1 VLNFR
6 LNILYMTFRDT
17 LALSWRNI
25 AANKLRTAI
34 TVTIIA
40 LGIFALILI
49 ITSIKAA
56 SNSLTTSFSTMGAN
70 SFSLRFKERNIR
82 IGGGGSRRQ
91 RENSKTSKS
100 ALKEKKSNMGKV
112 ITYAEASAFKEQY
125 NFPAKVG
132 LTLLGPRN
140 IVCNTDRKKTNP
152 DVTVLGGDENYL
164 ELNGY
169 EIAYGRNFT
178 EPEIASGRSIC
189 MLGSGVA
196 QKLFP
201 ENTQKA
207 IDRVVSVDHI
217 PYRVI
222 AVLEEKSSSAFFN
235 TSKIIVTSYNNIRRV
250 YSTQNSSFNIGVMV
264 SDIKMMDVAIGEAKG
279 TFRPIRKINVKE
291 EENFYIDKS
300 DSIAET
306 LLKNLGFLEKGTI
319 GIAFITLI
327 GAAIGLM
334 NIMLVAV
341 NERTKE
347 IGLIKALGG
356 TKKDIRAQFLYESIL
371 ISLLGAVA
379 GIVSGILLGNVVA
392 ILLKTGFVV
401 PWAWVISGIFVCS
414 FVGLAAGLYPA
425 YKASK
430 LDPIV
435 ALRYE

>member
-1 VLNFR
+1 
-6 LNILYMTFRDT
+6 MTFKDT
-17 LALSWRNI
+17 VALSWRNI
-25 AANKLRTAI
+25 SGNKLRTAI
-34 TVTIIA
+34 TVAIIA

-70 SFSLRFKERNIR
+70 SFSLRFKDRNIR
-82 IGGGGSRRQ
+82 IGGGRQ
-91 RENSKTSKS
+91 RENTKTSKS
-100 ALKEKKSNMGKV
+100 ALREKKSNMGKI
-112 ITYAEASAFKEQY
+112 ITYDEAKAFKERY

-132 LTLLGPRN
+132 LALMGPRN
-140 IVCNTDRKKTNP
+140 IVCNNDRKKTNP
-152 DVTVLGGDENYL
+152 DVTVIGGDENYL

-169 EIAYGRNFT
+169 KIAAGRNFT
-178 EPEIASGRSIC
+178 EGEIESGRSIC

-196 QKLFP
+196 QKLYP
-201 ENTQKA
+201 DNPQKA
-207 IDRVVSVDHI
+207 IDKVISVDHT

-222 AVLEEKSSSAFFN
+222 AVLEDKSSSAFFN
-235 TSKIIVTSYNNIRRV
+235 TSKIIVTSYNNIRRL
-250 YSTQNSSFNIGVMV
+250 YATQSSSFNVGVMV
-264 SDIKMMDVAIGEAKG
+264 NDLKMMDAAIGEAKG
-279 TFRPIRKINVKE
+279 TFRSIRKLDVKDE
-291 EENFYIDKS
+291 ANFYVDKS
-300 DSIAET
+300 DSIAEA
-306 LLKNLGFLEKGTI
+306 LLTNLGFLEKGTI

-356 TKKDIRAQFLYESIL
+356 TKKDIRAQFLYESVL

-392 ILLKTGFVV
+392 LLLKTGFVV
-401 PWAWVISGIFVCS
+401 PWGWVIAGIFVCS

>member
-1 VLNFR
+1 
-6 LNILYMTFRDT
+6 MTFKDI
-17 LALSWRNI
+17 LSLSWRNI
-25 AANKLRTAI
+25 AGNKLRTAI

-70 SFSLRFKERNIR
+70 SFSLRYKDRNVR
-82 IGGGGSRRQ
+82 IGGGRQ
-91 RENSKTSKS
+91 REKAKASKLS
-100 ALKEKKSNMGKV
+100 LKIKKSNTGKI
-112 ITYAEASAFKEQY
+112 ITYDEAKMFKSLF

-132 LTLLGPRN
+132 LILMGPRN
-140 IVCNTDRKKTNP
+140 IVCNNDLKKTNP
-152 DVTVLGGDENYL
+152 DVAVIGGDENYL

-169 EIAYGRNFT
+169 KILNGRNFT
-178 EPEIASGRSIC
+178 EGEIESGRSIC
-189 MLGSGVA
+189 MLGSAVA

-201 ENTQKA
+201 DNPDKA
-207 IDRVVSVDHI
+207 IDRVVHIDHT
-217 PYRVI
+217 PYHVI
-222 AVLEEKSSSAFFN
+222 AVLEDKGSSAFLN
-235 TSKIIVTSYNNIRRV
+235 SSKVVVTSYNNVRRL
-250 YSTQNSSFNIGVMV
+250 YSSQNASFNVGVKV
-264 SDIKMMDVAIGEAKG
+264 FDLKMMEVAIGEATG
-279 TFRPIRKINVKE
+279 TFRPIRKLDVKE
-291 EENFYIDKS
+291 EANFYVDKS
-300 DSIAET
+300 DSIAEA
-306 LLKNLGFLEKGTI
+306 LLTNLGFLEKGTI

-356 TKKDIRAQFLYESIL
+356 TKKDIRAQFLYESVL
-371 ISLLGAVA
+371 ISLLGAVF
-379 GIVSGILLGNVVA
+379 GIVSGIVLGNVVA

-401 PWAWVISGIFVCS
+401 PWAWVIAGIFVCTV
-414 FVGLAAGLYPA
+414 VGLAAGLYPA

>member
-1 VLNFR
+1 
-6 LNILYMTFRDT
+6 MTFKDT
-17 LALSWRNI
+17 VALSWRNI
-25 AANKLRTAI
+25 SGNKLRTAI
-34 TVTIIA
+34 TVAIIA

-49 ITSIKAA
+49 ITSIQAA

-70 SFSLRFKERNIR
+70 SFNIRFKDRNIR
-82 IGGGGSRRQ
+82 IGGGRQ
-91 RENSKTSKS
+91 KRENTKTSKS
-100 ALKEKKSNMGKV
+100 ALREKKSNMGKV
-112 ITYAEASAFKEQY
+112 ITYDEARAFKKRYQ
-125 NFPAKVG
+125 FPAKVG
-132 LTLLGPRN
+132 LSLMGPRN
-140 IVCNTDRKKTNP
+140 VVCNNDRKKTNP
-152 DVTVLGGDENYL
+152 DVRILGGDENYL

-169 EIAYGRNFT
+169 AIAYGRNFT
-178 EPEIASGRSIC
+178 ETEIESGRSIC
-189 MLGSGVA
+189 MLGSGTA
-196 QKLFP
+196 KKLYP
-201 ENTQKA
+201 DNPAKA
-207 IDRVVSVDHI
+207 LDKVVSVDHI

-235 TSKIIVTSYNNIRRV
+235 TSKIVITSYNNIRRL
-250 YSTQNSSFNIGVMV
+250 YASQSSSFNIGVMV
-264 SDIKMMDVAIGEAKG
+264 PDLKMMDAAIGEATG
-279 TFRPIRKINVKE
+279 TFRPIRKLDVKDE
-291 EENFYIDKS
+291 INFYIDKS

-306 LLKNLGFLEKGTI
+306 LLTNLGFLEKGTI

-356 TKKDIRAQFLYESIL
+356 TSKDIRAQFLYESVL

-379 GIVSGILLGNVVA
+379 GIIAGVLLGNVVA
-392 ILLKTGFVV
+392 ILLNTGFVV
-401 PWAWVISGIFVCS
+401 PWAWVIAGIFVCS